1 MPNSRF
7 LPLLCGH
14 FFSQFGGWVN
24 FLAILNIAVYRF
36 HGTATDLLILNAASL
51 LPSVLLTG
59 LVGRISATYKPKT
72 VLCVSTLVVV
82 LATLGLLWA
91 PSFAVFI
98 AVVCVKYIAVS
109 FADPA
114 INVQA
119 SASIPTAALGRAFS
133 QLSLSRNIAKILAP
147 AIGALVAAMAGD
159 QHTMMLSV
167 LLLAVATVAF
177 VFVPDAAQQPRTAAS
192 QRPPGER
199 TPAWAAWPFFA
210 SVVVYGALTL
220 AVNSQ
225 FALVLKN
232 CGYGSSAV
240 GILMSC
246 AAAGGILGGL
256 VLARRSP
263 AGASLR
269 GLIGL
274 GMVAALVFLA
284 LGGALLLPPQLG
296 IFGLGVCFFATGLNG
311 AAIAVK
317 RNVFLVA
324 QFGDQVG
331 VATAT
336 LQSVQQAIQFLA
348 PFLGAALVSHL
359 AAPNVFWTLALQ
371 CLVLSGA
378 LLLLTGLRASG
389 GLPVRQRA

>member
-1 MPNSRF
+1 MLNSRF
-7 LPLLCGH
+7 TPLLCGH

-51 LPSVLLTG
+51 LPSVLMTRW
-59 LVGRISATYKPKT
+59 VGRITGTCKPKI

-82 LATLGLLWA
+82 LATLGLIWA
-91 PSFAVFI
+91 PSFALFI
-98 AVVCVKYIAVS
+98 GVVCIKYMAVS

-119 SASIPTAALGRAFS
+119 RASMADDELGRAFS
-133 QLSLSRNIAKILAP
+133 QLTLSRNLSKILAP
-147 AIGALVAAMAGD
+147 AVGAAAAALVGD
-159 QHTMMLSV
+159 QHTMLLSV
-167 LLLAVATVAF
+167 VLLALATGAF
-177 VFVPDAAQQPRTAAS
+177 MIMPTAAPLA
-192 QRPPGER
+192 RPAPAKAAPVHTPGWR
-199 TPAWAAWPFFA
+199 AWPFFA
-210 SVVVYGALTL
+210 SVVVYGGLTL

-232 CGYGSSAV
+232 SGYGSGAV

-256 VLARRSP
+256 VLARRSSGQ
-263 AGASLR
+263 ATLH
-269 GLIGL
+269 GLIRL

-284 LGGALLLPPQLG
+284 LGCALLLPPGVG
-296 IFGLGVCFFATGLNG
+296 IFGLGLCFFGTGLNG

-317 RNVFLVA
+317 RNVYLVS

-331 VATAT
+331 AATAT
-336 LQSVQQAIQFLA
+336 LQSVQQTIQFLA
-348 PFLGAALVSHL
+348 PFLGALLVSHL
-359 AAPNVFWTLALQ
+359 AAPTVFWTLGVQ
-371 CLVLSGA
+371 CLVLSGT
-378 LLLLTGLRASG
+378 LLLLTGLRIG
-389 GLPVRQRA
+389 DRRLIRQRA